1 VSVRTKQGAEHAGLA
16 SFVRDFVLLSSVFI
30 RPGGGGGG
38 GTKKP
43 VPPEEQG
50 TGGLER
56 APKRSARGGEW
67 RKAFRSVAVCH
78 SLTHSQLTHSQLTH
92 SQLPHSLD
100 RRRAARE
107 GALPRRAV
115 LRLDGLLG
123 PRPVHRLQQQDVCV
137 RRRGPLAEVVRR
149 VRGLEDVDAGRRVR
163 DQGGDGR
170 DPRERLRGG
179 QVHGPLRRR
188 LRREQGRLQGHLEER
203 GRPLGQARRTLGGQ
217 ARRRRGRQRERE
229 DGCYTIASADRSTGC
244 DRYLSAGSD
253 CSDRGLRLASKDD
266 GSGLQRWRFSRVG
279 DVPSPP
285 SPPFPPVGP
294 VPAGRCGVYVDRL
307 NVVGYGYCRSGATST
322 LACSFGE
329 QLGQAEKD
337 GFAVFSNYVGC
348 DESSYC
354 CVVDA
359 RRLPVA
365 PPPPAVPVPVPA
377 GRCGVRLD
385 GLDAV
390 GYGYCRSGA
399 TSTLACSFGEQLGQ
413 AEKDGFAVF
422 SNYVGCDES
431 SYCCV
436 VDARRLPPPS
446 PPPAP
451 APSLSP
457 PPPGVSPVSPVS
469 PVPPV
474 TPVTPAPPVTP
485 VPSPFAPLGVCDGNL
500 CGLEVSGGQ
509 TLGKCS
515 SGGSP
520 AAACDA
526 AGGEWLGTLSTG
538 CSGDGCYCCAPS
550 NAPVVLPPPPP
561 PPTIPSGP
569 PPPPG
574 VTPVPPP
581 GVPPSGVPPPPSPT
595 IPSGPPPPP
604 GVTPVPP
611 APPVSPPVSP
621 PISPPVPPPFGP
633 LGVCDG
639 NLCGLEVS
647 GGQTL
652 GKCSPGGSPAAACD
666 APGSEWL
673 GTLSTGCSGDGCYCC
688 GPSNAPVVLPPP
700 PPQASSP
707 PPPSPPPPSP
717 PPPPPASYYLAS
729 NGVTVKCPGVAV
741 GGTFTLNGVTYT
753 KRDRDGLRS
762 IVRDAYLIDSK
773 NDKINRRLE
782 TSCTT
787 GVTDMNGLFDN
798 EAYTGNA
805 MSKLN
810 PAINSWDTSSVTRMD
825 RMWVLTAPAWVV
837 GDVRPPALS
846 RSRSRSLRASFA
858 RSLALQVQEFGIQQ
872 GHQRVGH
879 EFGGRHAQHVGFD
892 LDSPCARP
900 TRSLAHARSARRSL
914 ARQVRKRPELQ

>member
-1 VSVRTKQGAEHAGLA
+1 
-16 SFVRDFVLLSSVFI
+16 
-30 RPGGGGGG
+30 
-38 GTKKP
+38 
-43 VPPEEQG
+43 
-50 TGGLER
+50 
-56 APKRSARGGEW
+56 
-67 RKAFRSVAVCH
+67 VCH
-78 SLTHSQLTHSQLTH
+78 SLTHSLTTN
-92 SQLPHSLD
+92 SQLPPSLTPSTD
-100 RRRAARE
+100 
-107 GALPRRAV
+107 GAQL
-115 LRLDGLLG
+115 
-123 PRPVHRLQQQDVCV
+123 
-137 RRRGPLAEVVRR
+137 
-149 VRGLEDVDAGRRVR
+149 
-163 DQGGDGR
+163 
-170 DPRERLRGG
+170 
-179 QVHGPLRRR
+179 
-188 LRREQGRLQGHLEER
+188 ER
-203 GRPLGQARRTLGGQ
+203 GRYRVELCSGWTGCSGRAQYIGFNNKTCASGDAGPLLRSSAVSEDWRTWTLDVVSATKEGTVVTLGNDFGE
-217 ARRRRGRQRERE
+217 AKCTGRFVDDYAVSKDACKGTSRSEGVRLGKLAGRWAVKPAGDAGASAS

-451 APSLSP
+451 APSPSP
-457 PPPGVSPVSPVS
+457 PPPGVSPVSPV
-469 PVPPV
+469 P
-474 TPVTPAPPVTP
+474 PVTPAPPVTPVTP

-509 TLGKCS
+509 TLGLCS

-550 NAPVVLPPPPP
+550 NQPVILPPPPP

-574 VTPVPPP
+574 VM
-581 GVPPSGVPPPPSPT
+581 
-595 IPSGPPPPP
+595 
-604 GVTPVPP
+604 PVPP

-666 APGSEWL
+666 AAGSEWL

-707 PPPSPPPPSP
+707 PPASPPPPSP

-762 IVRDAYLIDSK
+762 IVEDAYLKDSK
-773 NDKINRRLE
+773 NDENNQKLE

-787 GVTDMNGLFDN
+787 GVTDMNGLFYRQWLDGY
-798 EAYTGNA
+798 AV
-805 MSKLN
+805 SRIN
-810 PAINSWDTSSVTRMD
+810 PAINSWDTSSVTDMKRMWVLTSPAVRSPAPTRSRSRSLRASLARSPGSNEAKNFNQPLSNWNTSKVTRMD
-825 RMWVLTAPAWVV
+825 RMWVLTSPA
-837 GDVRPPALS
+837 VRPPAPTRS
-846 RSRSRSLRASFA
+846 RSRSRSLRASLA
-858 RSLALQVQEFGIQQ
+858 RSPG
-872 GHQRVGH
+872 
-879 EFGGRHAQHVGFD
+879 
-892 LDSPCARP
+892 SPTPTPSTSPSTTGTRAR
-900 TRSLAHARSARRSL
+900 
-914 ARQVRKRPELQ
+914 

>member
-38 GTKKP
+38 D
-43 VPPEEQG
+43 EEACSPGG
-50 TGGLER
+50 TGN
-56 APKRSARGGEW
+56 RGPRESPQT
-67 RKAFRSVAVCH
+67 FRSWRRVAEGVPFRRCVP
-78 SLTHSQLTHSQLTH
+78 LTHSQLTHSQLTH
-92 SQLPHSLD
+92 SQLTPSLPPSTD
-100 RRRAARE
+100 
-107 GALPRRAV
+107 GAQL
-115 LRLDGLLG
+115 
-123 PRPVHRLQQQDVCV
+123 
-137 RRRGPLAEVVRR
+137 
-149 VRGLEDVDAGRRVR
+149 
-163 DQGGDGR
+163 
-170 DPRERLRGG
+170 
-179 QVHGPLRRR
+179 
-188 LRREQGRLQGHLEER
+188 ER
-203 GRPLGQARRTLGGQ
+203 GRYRVELCSGWTGCSGRAQYIGFNNKTCASGDAGPLLRSSAVSEDWRTWTLDVVSATKEGTVVTLGNDFGEAKCTGRFVDDYAVSKDACKGTSRSEGVRLGKLAGRWAVKPAGDAGAS
-217 ARRRRGRQRERE
+217 AR
-229 DGCYTIASADRSTGC
+229 DGCYTIASAGRSTGC

-457 PPPGVSPVSPVS
+457 PPPGVSPVSPVP
-469 PVPPV
+469 PVTPVTPAPPV

-611 APPVSPPVSP
+611 APPVSPRFLPRFP
-621 PISPPVPPPFGP
+621 PRFPRRSAPWACATGT
-633 LGVCDG
+633 C
-639 NLCGLEVS
+639 
-647 GGQTL
+647 
-652 GKCSPGGSPAAACD
+652 AA
-666 APGSEWL
+666 
-673 GTLSTGCSGDGCYCC
+673 
-688 GPSNAPVVLPPP
+688 
-700 PPQASSP
+700 
-707 PPPSPPPPSP
+707 
-717 PPPPPASYYLAS
+717 
-729 NGVTVKCPGVAV
+729 
-741 GGTFTLNGVTYT
+741 
-753 KRDRDGLRS
+753 
-762 IVRDAYLIDSK
+762 
-773 NDKINRRLE
+773 
-782 TSCTT
+782 
-787 GVTDMNGLFDN
+787 
-798 EAYTGNA
+798 
-805 MSKLN
+805 
-810 PAINSWDTSSVTRMD
+810 
-825 RMWVLTAPAWVV
+825 
-837 GDVRPPALS
+837 S
-846 RSRSRSLRASFA
+846 RSRAARRWVSARRAGRRRPRATPRAASGWARCRPGALATGATAAGRAMRRWSCRRRRRKHHRRPRHRRPRHRRPHHRRPRHHQHRTTSRLTASRSSAPVWRSVA
-858 RSLALQVQEFGIQQ
+858 RSLSMG
-872 GHQRVGH
+872 
-879 EFGGRHAQHVGFD
+879 
-892 LDSPCARP
+892 
-900 TRSLAHARSARRSL
+900 
-914 ARQVRKRPELQ
+914 

>member
-1 VSVRTKQGAEHAGLA
+1 VEES
-16 SFVRDFVLLSSVFI
+16 
-30 RPGGGGGG
+30 GG
-38 GTKKP
+38 
-43 VPPEEQG
+43 
-50 TGGLER
+50 R
-56 APKRSARGGEW
+56 
-67 RKAFRSVAVCH
+67 RSVPSLCATH
-78 SLTHSQLTHSQLTH
+78 SLTHNSLTHNSLTH
-92 SQLPHSLD
+92 NSLPPSTDGAQL
-100 RRRAARE
+100 
-107 GALPRRAV
+107 
-115 LRLDGLLG
+115 
-123 PRPVHRLQQQDVCV
+123 
-137 RRRGPLAEVVRR
+137 
-149 VRGLEDVDAGRRVR
+149 
-163 DQGGDGR
+163 
-170 DPRERLRGG
+170 
-179 QVHGPLRRR
+179 
-188 LRREQGRLQGHLEER
+188 ER
-203 GRPLGQARRTLGGQ
+203 GRYRVELCSGWTGCSGRAQYIGFNNKTCASGDAGPLLRSSAVSEDWRTWTLDVVSATKEGTVVTLGNDFGE
-217 ARRRRGRQRERE
+217 AKCTGRFVDDYAVSKDACKGTSRSEGVRLGKLAGRWAVKPAGDAGASAS
-229 DGCYTIASADRSTGC
+229 DGCYTIASAGRSTGC

-451 APSLSP
+451 APSPSP
-457 PPPGVSPVSPVS
+457 PPPGVSPVPPVSPVS

-611 APPVSPPVSP
+611 PPPGVTPVPPVSPPDFP
-621 PISPPVPPPFGP
+621 PGPPAVRPPGRVRRELVRPRG
-633 LGVCDG
+633 LGRPDAGQVLAG
-639 NLCGLEVS
+639 RVA
-647 GGQTL
+647 GGRVRR
-652 GKCSPGGSPAAACD
+652 PGQRVAGHAVDRVLWRRVLLLRAEQCAGGPAAAAAAAASIIA
-666 APGSEWL
+666 APGIAAP
-673 GTLSTGCSGDGCYCC
+673 TIAAPATDST
-688 GPSNAPVVLPPP
+688 VLP
-700 PPQASSP
+700 
-707 PPPSPPPPSP
+707 
-717 PPPPPASYYLAS
+717 
-729 NGVTVKCPGVAV
+729 
-741 GGTFTLNGVTYT
+741 
-753 KRDRDGLRS
+753 
-762 IVRDAYLIDSK
+762 
-773 NDKINRRLE
+773 
-782 TSCTT
+782 
-787 GVTDMNGLFDN
+787 
-798 EAYTGNA
+798 
-805 MSKLN
+805 
-810 PAINSWDTSSVTRMD
+810 
-825 RMWVLTAPAWVV
+825 
-837 GDVRPPALS
+837 
-846 RSRSRSLRASFA
+846 
-858 RSLALQVQEFGIQQ
+858 
-872 GHQRVGH
+872 RV
-879 EFGGRHAQHVGFD
+879 
-892 LDSPCARP
+892 
-900 TRSLAHARSARRSL
+900 
-914 ARQVRKRPELQ
+914 